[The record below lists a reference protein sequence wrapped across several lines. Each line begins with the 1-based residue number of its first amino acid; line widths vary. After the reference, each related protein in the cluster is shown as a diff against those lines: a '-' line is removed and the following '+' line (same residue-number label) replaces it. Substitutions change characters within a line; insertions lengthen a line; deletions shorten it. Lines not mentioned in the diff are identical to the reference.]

1 LKLLVPA
8 LAELDQYA
16 AALRRGGFWA
26 DNIRREESAREELA
40 KIDADPAAFVASL
53 DDRGAKAGP
62 VILPDGSQVKRLP
75 SYRRWMWE
83 DGDNGG
89 FCGQIG
95 FRWQPG
101 TSALPAY
108 VLGHIGYAVVPWKRG
123 RGYATRALALLLAD
137 VRREGLDQV
146 ELTTDTDNLP
156 SQKVITNNGGTL
168 VERFEKDDAYGGG
181 DTLRWRIV
189 L

>member
-1 LKLLVPA
+1 MKLLVPA
-8 LAELDQYA
+8 LPELDQYA

-26 DNIRREESAREELA
+26 DNIRREDSAREELA
-40 KIDADPAAFVASL
+40 KIESDPEAFVASL
-53 DDRGAKAGP
+53 DDREAKAGP
-62 VILPDGSQVKRLP
+62 ITLPDGSQVERLP
-75 SYRRWMWE
+75 SFRRWMWDDE
-83 DGDNGG
+83 

-101 TSALPAY
+101 TSTLPAY

-123 RGYATRALALLLAD
+123 RGYATRALALLLPEA
-137 VRREGLDQV
+137 RKEGLTSV

-156 SQKVITNNGGTL
+156 SQKVIANNGGTL
-168 VERFEKDDAYGGG
+168 VERFTKDDAYGGG
-181 DTLRWRIV
+181 DTLRWRIM